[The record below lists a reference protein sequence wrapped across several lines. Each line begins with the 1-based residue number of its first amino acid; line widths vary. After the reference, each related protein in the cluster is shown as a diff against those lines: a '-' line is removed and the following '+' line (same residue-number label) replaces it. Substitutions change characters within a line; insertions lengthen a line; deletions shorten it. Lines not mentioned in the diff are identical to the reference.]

1 MPETSFTDDFK
12 HMVRHTAD
20 RARERIASVQ
30 SGLPSAL
37 NTIRAWPRATKIK
50 VGASVA
56 AIALFV
62 GGIVVRGKGA
72 APVAE
77 RPAVRTADVR
87 PPAVRP
93 PAPAETRQAARNLAA
108 GKAEESSGS
117 YRAAAENY
125 AAAARQGNKRALS
138 KLVAMTHAKKCEA
151 RSEAADALGTLRGK
165 KAKVALKK
173 LARARFKDEPK
184 SPGIFSCSSRRAAQK
199 ALERQARG

>member
-1 MPETSFTDDFK
+1 MPETSFSDDLK
-12 HMVRHTAD
+12 HMVRHTTD
-20 RARERIASVQ
+20 RARERLASVQ
-30 SGLPSAL
+30 NGLQPAL
-37 NTIRAWPRATKIK
+37 SNIRAWPRATKIK

-62 GGIVVRGKGA
+62 GGLAVRGKTP
-72 APVAE
+72 APVPE
-77 RPAVRTADVR
+77 RPAVRTADFR
-87 PPAVRP
+87 PAIR
-93 PAPAETRQAARNLAA
+93 PAPAETKQAARSYAA

-117 YRAAAENY
+117 FRAAAESY
-125 AAAARQGNKRALS
+125 ATAARQGNKRALN
-138 KLVAMTHAKKCEA
+138 KLVAMTHARKCEA

-173 LARARFKDEPK
+173 LARGRFKDEPK

>member
-1 MPETSFTDDFK
+1 MPETSFSDDLK
-12 HMVRHTAD
+12 HMVRHTTD
-20 RARERIASVQ
+20 RARERLASVQ
-30 SGLPSAL
+30 NGLQPAL
-37 NTIRAWPRATKIK
+37 SNIRAWPRATKIK

-62 GGIVVRGKGA
+62 GGLAVRGKTP
-72 APVAE
+72 APVPE
-77 RPAVRTADVR
+77 RPAVRTADIR
-87 PPAVRP
+87 
-93 PAPAETRQAARNLAA
+93 PAPAETKQAARSYAA

-117 YRAAAENY
+117 YRAAA
-125 AAAARQGNKRALS
+125 ARQGNKRAMN
-138 KLVAMTHAKKCEA
+138 KLLAMTHARKCEA

-165 KAKVALKK
+165 KAKSALKK